1 MQIPRSQRRSVGPSA
16 GAGDEA
22 KILSSADGEAPIQ
35 KTRRCAADPSRGT
48 GIVTRM
54 DDRRA
59 SYRTVRL
66 KT

>member
-1 MQIPRSQRRSVGPSA
+1 
-16 GAGDEA
+16 
-22 KILSSADGEAPIQ
+22 
-35 KTRRCAADPSRGT
+35 
-48 GIVTRM
+48 M